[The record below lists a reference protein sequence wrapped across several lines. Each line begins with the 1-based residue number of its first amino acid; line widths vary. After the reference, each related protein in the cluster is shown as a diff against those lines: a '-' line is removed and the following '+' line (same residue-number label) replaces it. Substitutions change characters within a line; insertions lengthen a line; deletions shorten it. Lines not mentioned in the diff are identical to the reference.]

1 MELTLQSGNGT
12 LKSEIIS
19 VSSLPDAPDNVL
31 LVTTVTDTDQSTEIP
46 QLSTLL
52 AAPLQEVV
60 QEASQVINQPFQVS
74 QIVRFGRF
82 MFKMYV
88 YTYTYLPSYT

>member
-12 LKSEIIS
+12 LTSEIIS
-19 VSSLPDAPDNVL
+19 VSSPPDASDNVL
-31 LVTTVTDTDQSTEIP
+31 LVTTVTDTDQSTEIL

-52 AAPLQEVV
+52 VEPLREVV

-74 QIVRFGRF
+74 QIVRFGKF
-82 MFKMYV
+82 MFKTCM
-88 YTYTYLPSYT
+88 

>member
-19 VSSLPDAPDNVL
+19 VSSLPDAPDNIL
-31 LVTTVTDTDQSTEIP
+31 LVTTVTDTDQSTEIL

-52 AAPLQEVV
+52 VVPLREVI

-74 QIVRFGRF
+74 QIVRFGKF
-82 MFKMYV
+82 MFKTCIV
-88 YTYTYLPSYT
+88 GR